1 MQILF
6 ETDDLETVLWAELLA
21 VLLRY
26 KRAKP
31 YMTGRDKGK
40 GGIVRGACMLRPE
53 LQQPELDFIA
63 AALQHLPTL
72 PKMTSDIPSAKC
84 LSAELVKALSGTLRE
99 KITTFPKCVENHL
112 LNACFYCGIFGHYT
126 RHCKVIYSADEL
138 DRDHYIDKLDGQEER
153 EEKAHLERA
162 ELKQKRKEEE
172 EKKAKAKKKAKSKA
186 KSKAKKTTTGVRKT
200 IEKKEPRF
208 GGVKRCGT
216 PKSEVVRPC
225 HEFNEED
232 RCTTCKRKRV
242 NKGGGSAYTRKKAK
256 KKKRRRRKKKKAKKK
271 AKKKKRKARV
281 KKFKV
286 KRCTKRGLKCTF
298 VMKVGGYR
306 ECKKC
311 KRRPPH

>member
-26 KRAKP
+26 KRAAP

-153 EEKAHLERA
+153 EEKAHRERA

-186 KSKAKKTTTGVRKT
+186 KKTTGVRKT

-216 PKSEVVRPC
+216 PKSEIVRPC
-225 HEFNEED
+225 HEFDEED
-232 RCTTCKRKRV
+232 RCTTCKRKGR
-242 NKGGGSAYTRKKAK
+242 NKSGHGPVYVRKKKK
-256 KKKRRRRKKKKAKKK
+256 KKKRRRRKKK
-271 AKKKKRKARV
+271 AKKKKRKRRATHV
-281 KKFKV
+281 KKFKF
-286 KRCTKRGLKCTF
+286 KRCTDRGLKCTF
-298 VMKVGGYR
+298 VKKAGGYR
-306 ECKKC
+306 ECKEC